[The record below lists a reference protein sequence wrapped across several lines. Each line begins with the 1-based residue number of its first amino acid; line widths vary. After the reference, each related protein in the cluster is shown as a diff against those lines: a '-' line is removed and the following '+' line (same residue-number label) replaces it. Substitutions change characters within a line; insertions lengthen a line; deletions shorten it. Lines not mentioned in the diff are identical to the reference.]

1 MISLY
6 EKDDANFPRLE
17 TDRFFVNFN
26 NTLNFGGHI
35 DDCAKF
41 VQGFLLDK
49 TVWKR
54 FVDQFRFEQ
63 DGKGGWRGEFWGK
76 MMRGAC
82 FTYSLTKCE
91 ELYKVLEESVRDMLT
106 VQKGGRIS
114 SYNTDAEFHGWDLWS
129 RKYVLLGMQYFLEI
143 CKCDELKAEIID
155 SMKGQVDYII
165 EFLGDGKTPITSTS
179 EFWRGLNSS
188 SILEPIVRL
197 YNVTGEVRYLEF
209 ARHIVS
215 LGGMDS
221 FNAVDMAL
229 EDKLFPYQYPITKAY
244 EMISFF
250 EGVLEY
256 FRATKEEKYKQ
267 AVIRFADKLIES
279 DVTIIGCC
287 GCTHELF
294 DHSAVR
300 QTNTTNGE
308 LAQETCVTVTLMKFM
323 YQLTLLTGEA
333 KYVEV
338 FERAF
343 YNAYL
348 GAVNTEKIVDDRVK
362 KDHPNLEFAPLP
374 FDSYSPLVA
383 DIRGK
388 QIGGFM
394 IMPDGHY
401 YGCCACIGSAGIGLY
416 GKMAVLTSKDGVAI
430 NLYNEGSIKT
440 TTPSDN
446 PLVLKFNTEYPKDN
460 TVKICLGLQK
470 DEEFE
475 IKLRIPYW
483 SEESKISVCGDAVKA
498 ESGYVSIT
506 RAWKSGDVI
515 EMEFD
520 MRVRAVYPKKYAP
533 ELLFNRGEFHYLL
546 PNLDIQDPLAL
557 KHIAITRGPLVM
569 AAENRLGYSVDD
581 AVSIKVGPDN
591 TISAEIPEIKKAPY
605 KNIIEVA
612 VPLQSGEMMHLTDY
626 ASAGK
631 LWNEQSKMAAWIK
644 TK

>member
-1 MISLY
+1 MVSLY
-6 EKDDANFPRLE
+6 KDNDANFPRTK
-17 TDRFFVNFN
+17 TDEFFVNFK
-26 NTLNFGGHI
+26 NTQEFSGYV
-35 DDCAKF
+35 DDTAKF
-41 VQGFLLDK
+41 IEEFLLDGS
-49 TVWKR
+49 VWAR
-54 FVDQFRFEQ
+54 FVDQFRYEY

-82 FTYSLTKCE
+82 FTYSYTKNAL
-91 ELYKVLEESVRDMLT
+91 LYSTLEKSVKDIIST
-106 VQKGGRIS
+106 ASEGRIS

-143 CKCDELKAEIID
+143 CESDQLALQIID

-165 EFLGDGKTPITSTS
+165 RFLGDGKAPITATS

-197 YNVTGEVRYLEF
+197 YNITGDARYLDF
-209 ARHIVS
+209 AKHIVT

-229 EDKLFPYQYPITKAY
+229 EDKLYPYQYPITKAY

-256 FRATKEEKYKQ
+256 YRATEEEKYKN

-294 DHSAVR
+294 DNSAAR
-300 QTNTTNGE
+300 QANTTNGE

-323 YQLTLLTGEA
+323 YQLTLLTGDS

-362 KDHPNLEFAPLP
+362 KDHPDLIFEPLP
-374 FDSYSPLVA
+374 FDSYSPLTP
-383 DIRGK
+383 DMRGK

-394 IMPDGHY
+394 IMPDKHY
-401 YGCCACIGSAGIGLY
+401 YGCCACIGAAGIGLF
-416 GKMAVLTSKDGVAI
+416 GKMAVLSCKNGIVI
-430 NLYNEGSIKT
+430 NLYNEGKVTT
-440 TTPSDN
+440 TTPSGN
-446 PLVLKFNTEYPKDN
+446 PLNIKFDTEYPKGSI
-460 TVKICLGLQK
+460 VKIELGLEK

-483 SEESKISVCGDAVKA
+483 SENSKVLVCGEDVEVKC
-498 ESGYVSIT
+498 GYIT
-506 RAWKSGDVI
+506 LSKVWKSSDVI
-515 EMEFD
+515 EIEFD
-520 MRVRAVYPKKYAP
+520 MTVNAVYPQKYAP
-533 ELLFNRGEFHYLL
+533 QILFNRGEFHYLL
-546 PNLDIQDPLAL
+546 PNLDIQDPKA
-557 KHIAITRGPLVM
+557 KNHIAITRGPLVM
-569 AAENRLGYSVDD
+569 AAENRLGYNIDEPMK
-581 AVSIKVGPDN
+581 IKVGDDSKIDAVIPDQP
-591 TISAEIPEIKKAPY
+591 IAPY
-605 KNIIEVA
+605 KNLIEIAIPLENGKVA
-612 VPLQSGEMMHLTDY
+612 HLTDY

-631 LWNEQSKMAAWIK
+631 SWNEQSKMAAWIK
-644 TK
+644 VR

>member
-6 EKDDANFPRLE
+6 KKNDANFPRIK
-17 TDRFFVNFN
+17 TDEFFVDYANRLEFSGYVDDTANF
-26 NTLNFGGHI
+26 I
-35 DDCAKF
+35 EE
-41 VQGFLLDK
+41 FLLDGN
-49 TVWKR
+49 VFAR
-54 FVDQFRFEQ
+54 FVDQFRHEY

-82 FTYSLTKCE
+82 FTYSYTKNSA
-91 ELYKVLEESVRDMLT
+91 LYSVLQNSVKDILST
-106 VQKGGRIS
+106 AKGGRIS
-114 SYNTDAEFHGWDLWS
+114 SYNTDAEFHGWDMWS
-129 RKYVLLGMQYFLEI
+129 RKYVLLGMQYFLEV
-143 CKCDELKAEIID
+143 CESEELKAEIID
-155 SMKGQVDYII
+155 SMKCQVDYIM
-165 EFLGDGKTPITSTS
+165 EFLGDGKTPVTSTS

-197 YNVTGEVRYLEF
+197 YNITSEARYLDF

-221 FNAVDMAL
+221 FNAIEMAL
-229 EDKLFPYQYPITKAY
+229 EDKLYPYQYPITKAY

-256 FRATKEEKYKQ
+256 YRATGEEKYKS
-267 AVIRFADKLIES
+267 AVVRFADKLIES

-300 QTNTTNGE
+300 QTNTNNGE
-308 LAQETCVTVTLMKFM
+308 LQQETCVTVTLMKFM
-323 YQLTLLTGEA
+323 YQLTLLTGDS

-348 GAVNTEKIVDDRVK
+348 GAVNTEKIIDDTVEAE
-362 KDHPNLEFAPLP
+362 HPDLIFEPLP

-388 QIGGFM
+388 RIGGFM
-394 IMPDGHY
+394 IMPDRHY
-401 YGCCACIGSAGIGLY
+401 YGCCACIGAAGIGLF
-416 GKMAVLTSKDGVAI
+416 GKMSVLTSKDGIAI

-440 TTPSDN
+440 TTPSGN
-446 PLVLKFNTEYPKDN
+446 PLELKFNTEYPKGN

-483 SEESKISVCGDAVKA
+483 SEESKISVCG
-498 ESGYVSIT
+498 ESMTAKGGYVTFSKV
-506 RAWKSGDVI
+506 WKSGDII

-520 MRVRAVYPKKYAP
+520 MKVKAVYPTEYAP
-533 ELLFNRGEFHYLL
+533 ELLFNRGHFHYLL
-546 PNLDIQDPLAL
+546 PNLDIQDPAA
-557 KHIAITRGPLVM
+557 KNHIAITRGPLVM
-569 AAENRLGYSVDD
+569 AAENRLGYNVDD
-581 AVSIKVGPDN
+581 AADIAVSDDGTLKAIIPD
-591 TISAEIPEIKKAPY
+591 TKKAPY
-605 KNIIEVA
+605 KNLVEIA
-612 VPLQSGEMMHLTDY
+612 VPLKNGEYMHLTDY

-631 LWNEQSKMAAWIK
+631 SWNEQSKMAAWIK
-644 TK
+644 VK

>member
-1 MISLY
+1 
-6 EKDDANFPRLE
+6 
-17 TDRFFVNFN
+17 
-26 NTLNFGGHI
+26 
-35 DDCAKF
+35 
-41 VQGFLLDK
+41 
-49 TVWKR
+49 
-54 FVDQFRFEQ
+54 
-63 DGKGGWRGEFWGK
+63 

-82 FTYSLTKCE
+82 FTYSYSKDAR
-91 ELYKVLEESVRDMLT
+91 LYKILENSVKDMLST
-106 VQKGGRIS
+106 AKGGRIS
-114 SYNTDAEFHGWDLWS
+114 SYNTEHEFQGWDLWS

-143 CKCDELKAEIID
+143 CEDPELAAKITD

-165 EFLGDGKTPITSTS
+165 EFLGDGKTPITATS

-197 YNVTGEVRYLEF
+197 YNITGEARYLEF

-287 GCTHELF
+287 GCSHELF

-308 LAQETCVTVTLMKFM
+308 LQQETCVTVTLMKFM

-348 GAVNTEKIVDDRVK
+348 GAVNTEKMVDDTVK

-388 QIGGFM
+388 RIGGFM

-401 YGCCACIGSAGIGLY
+401 YGCCACIGAAGIGLY
-416 GKMAVLTSKDGVAI
+416 GKMAVLTSKKGLAI
-430 NLYNEGSIKT
+430 NLYNKGEVTTRTPTGNPIK
-440 TTPSDN
+440 
-446 PLVLKFNTEYPKDN
+446 LVFDTDYPKGK
-460 TVKICLGLQK
+460 TVKIRLESEI

-475 IKLRIPYW
+475 IKLRNPAW
-483 SEESKISVCGDAVKA
+483 SGNTFLSVCGEAVKA
-498 ESGYVSIT
+498 DSGYVSIT

-557 KHIAITRGPLVM
+557 KHIAITRGPLVL

-591 TISAEIPEIKKAPY
+591 TVSAEIPEIKKAPY